1 VSKKNKRRVAAERRA
16 GSAPAAAPES
26 SAAEMTVPA
35 NAGARER
42 GPGGGRVRRP
52 APAAPAVKPAGRGL
66 FASALGAFRGLQ
78 PVADGAPEAPAS
90 AEPEPT
96 TALGRARRFADRHPM
111 LVSWVALAIGM
122 VAILVYT
129 SRDVGLLPSQL
140 AAMIVATILLA
151 GACVWIIS
159 WE

>member
-1 VSKKNKRRVAAERRA
+1 VSKKNKRRGPADRRA
-16 GSAPAAAPES
+16 GPAPAVAPES
-26 SAAEMTVPA
+26 SGAELTVPA
-35 NAGARER
+35 NTGARER

-52 APAAPAVKPAGRGL
+52 GPAAPAPKPASRGL
-66 FASALGAFRGLQ
+66 FASALGAFRGVE
-78 PVADGAPEAPAS
+78 PVAGGAPEAVAPP
-90 AEPEPT
+90 EPEPT
-96 TALGRARRFADRHPM
+96 TTLGRARRFADRHSL
-111 LVSWVALAIGM
+111 LVSWAALAIGM